1 MRYVVSGEEFCIGT
15 GLVDSYFVTWC
26 AVRYFEVGDTSMP
39 MVHLSYPHISSY
51 IPTAHNSLHY
61 RAPSTFNP
69 MHVAHPISTKPAM
82 HVPMANPYTVTT
94 FFSLYTPY
102 LSCIPI
108 SCSSTPSFPLVPYP
122 LFSYHPHTSYVSCP
136 YPLPYSSLTSS
147 FYSLSMSTPPPKPTQ
162 THHHSRSC
170 FHSSHPFPHHLLSLY
185 TTSHSRTRSSH

>member
-1 MRYVVSGEEFCIGT
+1 MVSYGLSWWAWLRYVVSGEEFCVGT

-26 AVRYFEVGDTSMP
+26 AMRYFEVGNASMP
-39 MVHLSYPHISSY
+39 MVHLFYPHISSY
-51 IPTAHNSLHY
+51 IPIAHSSLHY
-61 RAPSTFNP
+61 CAPSTFNP

-122 LFSYHPHTSYVSCP
+122 LFPTIHTPHTFHAHTHCP
-136 YPLPYSSLTSS
+136 IL
-147 FYSLSMSTPPPKPTQ
+147 
-162 THHHSRSC
+162 H
-170 FHSSHPFPHHLLSLY
+170 
-185 TTSHSRTRSSH
+185 